1 MQRYISLNA
10 GFLVVCTLLGI
21 VVPSQAGRTTE
32 AKRLP
37 IYVVFTVD
45 VESFSN
51 GNPER
56 DIWGRAPNEP
66 QEHGI
71 GRMMDILDR
80 HGAKG
85 TFFVNIY
92 EAPTSG
98 NDTMAEVCRV
108 IHQRGHDLELHTHPG
123 PMFDVFSMQDADP
136 VKQTQILKRGV
147 ELIKEWAGAE
157 VVAHRAGGYMANLD
171 TIKACKQADIQL
183 EFSYNMGWPESDLG
197 REGLTENAP
206 FVRDGVLCV
215 PVTCY
220 IQASAGSW
228 KSMRFLDI
236 EASSPQEVRKVVAD
250 LHANGV
256 RTAVV
261 MMHSFSFF
269 RMGKRHDRVERTLD
283 ELVAGFV
290 ADPDVEVVT
299 ARQLY
304 EIWRADPN
312 ALVGADYMP
321 TTGWWMTYHRSW
333 QRLGEGWKNIA
344 VAFAPPVFLVLVISG
359 GVIIRRRRRRRK
371 SREAARASK

>member
-1 MQRYISLNA
+1 MRKHALTN
-10 GFLVVCTLLGI
+10 GFFLLTCILLGA
-21 VVPSQAGRTTE
+21 VVPALE
-32 AKRLP
+32 AQTKEAAPRP
-37 IYVVFTVD
+37 IYVLFTVD
-45 VESFSN
+45 VESFSD
-51 GNPER
+51 GSPER

-92 EAPTSG
+92 EAPKSG
-98 NDTMAEVCRV
+98 EDVMAEVCRV
-108 IHQRGHDLELHTHPG
+108 IHSRGHNLELHTHPG
-123 PMFDVFSMQDADP
+123 PMFGAKFSYMQYADLA
-136 VKQTQILKRGV
+136 KQTEILKRGA
-147 ELIKEWAGAE
+147 ELIKEWAGVK

-171 TIKACKQADIQL
+171 TINACKETGIFV
-183 EFSYNMGWPESDLG
+183 EFSHNMGWPESDLG

-228 KSMRFLDI
+228 RSMRFLDI
-236 EASSPQEVRKVVAD
+236 ESSSPQEVRKVVAD

-261 MMHSFSFF
+261 MLHSFSFF
-269 RMGKRHDRVERTLD
+269 RLGKRHDRVENTLD

-290 ADPDVEVVT
+290 ADPNVEVVT

-304 EIWRADPN
+304 EIWRADPD
-312 ALVGADYMP
+312 ALVGSDYMP
-321 TTGWWMTYHRSW
+321 TTGWWMTYCRAW

-344 VAFAPPVFLVLVISG
+344 VAFGPPVFLVLVIGG

-371 SREAARASK
+371 RKAAA